1 MVDKQPTILIVEDEP
16 DGQELVARMLS
27 QVNVP
32 VDVAGTAEEALE
44 FLETN
49 SYGAVVIDL
58 ALPGMDGFEL
68 LGRIRRDAD
77 LTGLTCVA
85 MTAFH
90 TPELKRQAIQDG
102 FDAYFAKPL
111 DRARFLGA
119 LDEIIKG

>member
-1 MVDKQPTILIVEDEP
+1 MENPQIILVVEDEP

-27 QVNVP
+27 QVNLP
-32 VDVAGTAEEALE
+32 VDVVGTAEAALDL
-44 FLETN
+44 LEVNT
-49 SYGAVVIDL
+49 YGAVVIDL

-68 LGRIRRDAD
+68 LGHIRSAAD
-77 LTGLTCVA
+77 ISGLPCIA

-111 DRARFLGA
+111 DRMRFLGA
-119 LDEIIKG
+119 LEDIIGG

>member
-1 MVDKQPTILIVEDEP
+1 MQNPQTILIVEDEP

-32 VDVAGTAEEALE
+32 VDVAGTAEDALDL
-44 FLETN
+44 LEVN
-49 SYGAVVIDL
+49 KYGAVVIDL
-58 ALPGMDGFEL
+58 ALPGMDGFQL
-68 LGRIRRDAD
+68 LGRIRAD
-77 LTGLTCVA
+77 NDLMNLTCIA

-111 DRARFLGA
+111 DRTRFLGA
-119 LDEIIKG
+119 LDEIIKGQ